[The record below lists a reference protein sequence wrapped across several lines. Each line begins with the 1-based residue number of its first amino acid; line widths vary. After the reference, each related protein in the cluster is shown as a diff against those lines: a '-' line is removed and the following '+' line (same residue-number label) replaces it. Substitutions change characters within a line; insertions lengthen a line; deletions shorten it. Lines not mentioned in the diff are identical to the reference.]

1 MKITR
6 ENTLIILDWDD
17 TLFPTSWVMKNGFDL
32 SNKMNIKKFSI
43 YFSDLDRRLHMLLT
57 RLKKCGRVVIV
68 TNALP
73 EWVKTSS
80 SVLTKTAPLVKNTKV
95 ISARKMYQNIAGN
108 SMEWKK
114 FAFNDELTEM
124 TKRIEINN
132 IISVGDA
139 EYEYQALISLH
150 KNDKKFKKLLKS
162 VRLMKNPSYDGL
174 LDQLNVLHDV
184 FPHICIKR
192 MHADLNFTPILTS

>member
-17 TLFPTSWVMKNGFDL
+17 TLFPTSWVMKNGMDL
-32 SNKMNIKKFSI
+32 SNKAHTKKFSI
-43 YFSDLDRRLHMLLT
+43 YFSDLDKMLHNLLT

-80 SVLTKTAPLVKNTKV
+80 RILINSAPLVKDTKV
-95 ISARKMYQNIAGN
+95 VSARKMYQNIIGN

-114 FAFNDELTEM
+114 FAFKDELTEM
-124 TKRIEINN
+124 TKRVNINN

-150 KNDKKFKKLLKS
+150 KNDKKFGKLLKS
-162 VRLMKNPSYDGL
+162 VRLMKNPSYESL

-192 MHADLNFTPILTS
+192 MHADMNFTLH